1 MCEVI
6 DMTHSVAEIVRQCMD
21 SESEEAPTELS
32 KFRSV
37 RLDRMNECSSYLWGL
52 VSFADILQEYPY

>member
-21 SESEEAPTELS
+21 SESKEAPIELS
-32 KFRSV
+32 GFTSV
-37 RLDRMNECSSYLWGL
+37 RLDRINECSSYLGGL
-52 VSFADILQEYPY
+52 VSFADILQE